1 MFLETCKRV
10 SASGNSLTLNLTK
23 ELRQLGLDRG
33 DAVKVTLQVP
43 EAEGSTEK
51 TKEILETMGGAWI
64 VMSKEAMRFRVGDDD
79 ETHVVPIWPMDGPA
93 LGSAL
98 RACADGR
105 LPRAVGVGGVIVTPV
120 ADEFEG
126 VATEVTADGA
136 TFRLTYEEAVWL
148 ADRLGGDEGTYVM
161 LREEGDE

>member
-1 MFLETCKRV
+1 MLETCKRV

-33 DAVKVTLQVP
+33 DAVKVRL
-43 EAEGSTEK
+43 
-51 TKEILETMGGAWI
+51 EIPRVEETLETMGGVYI
-64 VMSKEAMRFRVGDDD
+64 IMSKEAMRFRVGDDD

-98 RACADGR
+98 RACANGR

-126 VATEVTADGA
+126 VATEVSADGA

-161 LREEGDE
+161 LSEEGDE

>member
-1 MFLETCKRV
+1 MRSMFLETCKRV

-33 DAVKVTLQVP
+33 DAVKVRLEIPRV
-43 EAEGSTEK
+43 EK
-51 TKEILETMGGAWI
+51 TLETMCGVYI
-64 VMSKEAMRFRVGDDD
+64 IMSKEAMRFRVGDDD

-93 LGSAL
+93 LARAI

-120 ADEFEG
+120 TDEFEG
-126 VATEVTADGA
+126 VATEVTADGV
-136 TFRLTYEEAVWL
+136 TFRLTYEEAMWL
-148 ADRLGGDEGTYVM
+148 ADRLGGDE
-161 LREEGDE
+161 

>member
-33 DAVKVTLQVP
+33 DAVKVRL
-43 EAEGSTEK
+43 
-51 TKEILETMGGAWI
+51 EIPRVEETLETMGGVYI
-64 VMSKEAMRFRVGDDD
+64 IMSKEAMRFRVGDDD

-120 ADEFEG
+120 TDEFEG
-126 VATEVTADGA
+126 VATEVTADGV
-136 TFRLTYEEAVWL
+136 TFRLTYDEAVWL

-161 LREEGDE
+161 LSEEGDE

>member
-1 MFLETCKRV
+1 MLETCKRV

-23 ELRQLGLDRG
+23 ELRQMGLDRG

-43 EAEGSTEK
+43 EAEGSPE
-51 TKEILETMGGAWI
+51 KEILETLERVCI
-64 VMSKEAMRFRVGDDD
+64 IMSKEAMRFRVRDDD

-98 RACADGR
+98 RACANGR

-136 TFRLTYEEAVWL
+136 TFRLTYDEAVWL

-161 LREEGDE
+161 LSEEGDE

>member
-33 DAVKVTLQVP
+33 DAVKVRL
-43 EAEGSTEK
+43 
-51 TKEILETMGGAWI
+51 EIPRVEETLETMGGVYI
-64 VMSKEAMRFRVGDDD
+64 IMSKEAMRFRVRDDD

-126 VATEVTADGA
+126 VATEVSADGA

-148 ADRLGGDEGTYVM
+148 ADRLGGDEGAYVM
-161 LREEGDE
+161 LSEEGDE

>member
-1 MFLETCKRV
+1 MMLETCKRV

-33 DAVKVTLQVP
+33 DAVKVRL
-43 EAEGSTEK
+43 
-51 TKEILETMGGAWI
+51 EIPRVEETLETMGGVYI
-64 VMSKEAMRFRVGDDD
+64 IMSKEAMRFRVGGDD

-98 RACADGR
+98 RACANGR

-120 ADEFEG
+120 TDEFEG
-126 VATEVTADGA
+126 VATEVTADGV

-161 LREEGDE
+161 LSEEGDE

>member
-33 DAVKVTLQVP
+33 DAVKVRL
-43 EAEGSTEK
+43 
-51 TKEILETMGGAWI
+51 EIPRVEETLETMGGVYI
-64 VMSKEAMRFRVGDDD
+64 IMSKEAMRFRVGDDD

-98 RACADGR
+98 RACANGR

-120 ADEFEG
+120 TDEFEG
-126 VATEVTADGA
+126 VATEVTADGV

-161 LREEGDE
+161 LSEEGDE

>member
-33 DAVKVTLQVP
+33 DAVKVRL
-43 EAEGSTEK
+43 
-51 TKEILETMGGAWI
+51 EIPRVEETLETMGGVYI
-64 VMSKEAMRFRVGDDD
+64 IMSKEAMRFRVGDDD

-98 RACADGR
+98 RACANGR

-120 ADEFEG
+120 TDEFEG
-126 VATEVTADGA
+126 VATEVSADGA

-161 LREEGDE
+161 LSEEGDE

>member
-33 DAVKVTLQVP
+33 DAVKVRL
-43 EAEGSTEK
+43 
-51 TKEILETMGGAWI
+51 EIPRVEETLETMGGVYI
-64 VMSKEAMRFRVGDDD
+64 IMSKEAMRFRVGDDD

-98 RACADGR
+98 RACANGR

-120 ADEFEG
+120 TDEFEG
-126 VATEVTADGA
+126 VATEVSADGV

-161 LREEGDE
+161 LSEEGDE

>member
-33 DAVKVTLQVP
+33 DAVKVRL
-43 EAEGSTEK
+43 
-51 TKEILETMGGAWI
+51 EIPRVEETLETMGGVYI
-64 VMSKEAMRFRVGDDD
+64 IMSKEAMRFRVRDDD

-126 VATEVTADGA
+126 VATEVTAGGV